1 MAIIDDLKVAQAKA
15 KKNPYKMTTPGDVAA
30 ASNAKYTPAV
40 TPTPIGAPTDA
51 FGNKIGEVVKL
62 DPEAKTIYDQVGTP
76 AAPTTK
82 GFVGPSVTEQVKKK
96 DVSQD
101 TMDAFASL
109 RLIFESYGL
118 GDLADTI
125 TKLMTSGETPQS
137 ALVKLKYD
145 TGFVNGKDGARWN
158 DAYTTRFSA
167 NATRISKGLNALS
180 EAEYISNENSYA
192 ETLKSYGLGNML
204 SMKRSDN
211 QKTFAD
217 YIAGDVSPTEFKD
230 RIATASDRVIN
241 ADANTKAMFKQFY
254 PNITDSDLVAYFLK
268 PEQTIGMLK
277 EKATAAEIGGAAIG
291 QGLNTSMASAT
302 ELARFGVDRAQA
314 MAGYQDIAGVLPE
327 AGKLGDIYGETGIKY
342 TQQTGEEEFL
352 KSSDAAKR
360 KRNILASKERASFE
374 GSAGNASGAYSTSY
388 LKKSSAAGQI

>member
-1 MAIIDDLKVAQAKA
+1 MAILDDLKAAQAKA
-15 KKNPYKMTTPGDVAA
+15 KKKPAKMTTPGDVAA
-30 ASNAKYTPAV
+30 ASDARYNALTPVAK
-40 TPTPIGAPTDA
+40 GAPVDA
-51 FGNKIGEVVKL
+51 FGNKIGAVAPL
-62 DPEAKTIYDQVGTP
+62 DPEAKTLYDQLGTP
-76 AAPTTK
+76 ADPASK
-82 GFVGPSVTEQVKKK
+82 GFVGPVTTDQVKKK
-96 DVSQD
+96 DISSD

-109 RLIFESYGL
+109 QLIFESYGL

-125 TKLMTSGETPQS
+125 TKLMTDGYTPQS

-145 TGFVNGKDGARWN
+145 KGYVNGKDGARWN

-192 ETLKSYGLGNML
+192 ETLRSYGLGNML

-314 MAGYQDIAGVLPE
+314 IAGYQDIASVLPE
-327 AGKLGDIYGETGIKY
+327 AGKLGNIYGETGIKY

-360 KRNILASKERASFE
+360 KRNMLASKERASFQ
-374 GSAGNASGAYSTSY
+374 GSAGISNTGSLRKTT
-388 LKKSSAAGQI
+388 AGQI

>member
-1 MAIIDDLKVAQAKA
+1 MAIIDDLKAAQATA
-15 KKNPYKMTTPGDVAA
+15 KKKPAKMTTPGDIAA
-30 ASNAKYTPAV
+30 ASDAKYAPAV

-51 FGNKIGEVVKL
+51 FGNKIGTVAPL

-76 AAPTTK
+76 ASPTTK

-192 ETLKSYGLGNML
+192 ETLRSYGLGNML

-291 QGLNTSMASAT
+291 QGLTTDITSAT
-302 ELARFGVDRAQA
+302 DLARFGVDRAQA
-314 MAGYQDIAGVLPE
+314 MAGYQDIASVLPE
-327 AGKLGDIYGETGIKY
+327 AGKLGNIYGETGIKY

-360 KRNILASKERASFE
+360 KRNMLASKERASFQ
-374 GSAGNASGAYSTSY
+374 GSAGISTTGS
-388 LKKSSAAGQI
+388 LRKTTAGQI

>member
-1 MAIIDDLKVAQAKA
+1 MAILDDLKAAQAKA
-15 KKNPYKMTTPGDVAA
+15 KKKPAKMTTPGDVAA
-30 ASNAKYTPAV
+30 ASDARYNALTPVAK
-40 TPTPIGAPTDA
+40 GAPVDA
-51 FGNKIGEVVKL
+51 FGNKIGAVAPL
-62 DPEAKTIYDQVGTP
+62 DPEAKTLYDQLGTP
-76 AAPTTK
+76 ADPASK
-82 GFVGPSVTEQVKKK
+82 GFVGPVTTDQVKKK
-96 DVSQD
+96 DISSD

-109 RLIFESYGL
+109 QLIFESYGL

-125 TKLMTSGETPQS
+125 TKLMTDGYTPQS

-145 TGFVNGKDGARWN
+145 KGYVNGKDGARWN

-180 EAEYISNENSYA
+180 EAEYINNENSYA
-192 ETLKSYGLGNML
+192 ETLRSYGLGNML

-268 PEQTIGMLK
+268 PEQTIEMLK

-291 QGLNTSMASAT
+291 QGLTTDITSAT
-302 ELARFGVDRAQA
+302 DLARFGVDRAQA
-314 MAGYQDIAGVLPE
+314 MAGYQDIASVLPE
-327 AGKLGDIYGETGIKY
+327 AGKLGNIYGETGIKY

-360 KRNILASKERASFE
+360 KRNMLASKERASFQ
-374 GSAGNASGAYSTSY
+374 GSAGISTTGS
-388 LKKSSAAGQI
+388 LRKTTAGQI

>member
-1 MAIIDDLKVAQAKA
+1 MAILDDLKAAQAKA

-30 ASNAKYTPAV
+30 ASDARYNALTPVAK
-40 TPTPIGAPTDA
+40 GAPVDA
-51 FGNKIGEVVKL
+51 FGNKIGAVAPL
-62 DPEAKTIYDQVGTP
+62 DPEAKTIYDQLGTP
-76 AAPTTK
+76 ADPTSK
-82 GFVGPSVTEQVKKK
+82 GFVGPVTTDQVKKK
-96 DVSQD
+96 DISSD

-109 RLIFESYGL
+109 QLIFESYGL

-125 TKLMTSGETPQS
+125 TKLMTDGYTPQS

-145 TGFVNGKDGARWN
+145 KGYVNGKDGARWN

-314 MAGYQDIAGVLPE
+314 IAGYQDIASVLPE
-327 AGKLGDIYGETGIKY
+327 AGKLGNIYGETGIKY

-360 KRNILASKERASFE
+360 KRNMLASKERASFQ
-374 GSAGNASGAYSTSY
+374 GSAGISNTGSLRKTT
-388 LKKSSAAGQI
+388 AGQI